1 MDAQNQQLLDDEHA
15 AAFINVSPKTLPVW
29 RSTGRYA
36 IPYIKIGRKVR
47 YRVEDLRAW
56 LDSRTVDGDK

>member
-1 MDAQNQQLLDDEHA
+1 MDVQTTQLLDDVQA